1 MPKVKGFVDANV
13 YDEAKR
19 RMHRVYDLFDTVLV
33 AFSGGKDSLAALH
46 LVHEV
51 AVERGDHRPIK
62 AVFRDEELIPDQVV
76 DFVTEY
82 RQLDWVDL
90 RWYCVP
96 LESTKYILGQ
106 STRYIQWDPARE
118 HMRPIPDWALTSEKL
133 GLPAGLVLD
142 QYTADTVVSRG
153 EKGKVAVVTGVRAA
167 ESIMRFNALKAKLHD
182 NYINATK
189 DPRVMTV
196 KPLFDWQENDIFRY
210 FYDHG
215 ILYCPIYDAQVLSGT
230 PLRVSTP
237 LHAESAKTFGR
248 LREYAPTFY
257 EQVIQLVPDMAV
269 QERYYGELDRD
280 ALMRRYGASLDGVQ
294 AYIDET
300 ITDEGQRAK
309 ALKVLRGIRIR
320 AIRSPEAYPPDH
332 VLKNMMAGA
341 YKRDITPLT
350 KAEQKKR
357 AAK

>member
-1 MPKVKGFVDANV
+1 MARVKGFIDANV
-13 YDEAKR
+13 YEEAKT
-19 RMHRVYDLFDTVLV
+19 RMHRVYDLFDTVMV

-46 LVHEV
+46 LVREV
-51 AVERGDHRPIK
+51 ALERGDTRPIK
-62 AVFRDEELIPDQVV
+62 VVFRDEELIPDQVV
-76 DFVTEY
+76 DFVNKY
-82 RQLDWVDL
+82 RQLDWIDL

-118 HMRPIPDWALTSEKL
+118 HMRPIPEWALTPEKL
-133 GLPAGLVLD
+133 GLPADLVLD

-153 EKGKVAVVTGVRAA
+153 ERGKVAIVTGVRAA

-182 NYINATK
+182 NYINASK

-210 FYDHG
+210 FYDKS
-215 ILYCPIYDAQVLSGT
+215 ILYCPIYDSQVLSGT

-248 LREYAPTFY
+248 LRAYAPTFY
-257 EQVIQLVPDMAV
+257 EQVISLVPEMAV
-269 QERYYGELDRD
+269 QERYYAELDRD
-280 ALMRRYGASLDGVQ
+280 ALMQRYGQSLDGVQ
-294 AYIDET
+294 AYVEET
-300 ITDEGQRAK
+300 ITDEAQQKK
-309 ALKVLRGIRIR
+309 ALTVLRRMR
-320 AIRSPEAYPPDH
+320 VTAARNPAAYPPDH
-332 VLKNMMAGA
+332 ILKQFMAGA
-341 YKRDITPLT
+341 YKRTITPMT
-350 KAEQKKR
+350 KADQKKR